1 MREGPKPSEKRGGE
15 PQGGGC
21 VRGVGRERV
30 LRLSATRSHGRDTEG
45 SAEPSSRRSR
55 GAGAR
60 AQPRWRHPHRRA
72 RRHVR
77 AERGVGER
85 GRGGRGARTA
95 GTAAAWSRARTAG
108 PGHRAMKCEGDR
120 ARRRGRPGGR
130 RAGRRA
136 GQVQRAEEGQRRGAE
151 GRGRGAEGAGDGL
164 LLAHPRASVGR
175 LAKPL
180 AALPPALPLLLASE
194 ARLVRARHAAPS
206 GAARAAAHS
215 RPPQLAR
222 SVSSPQPTAIGCR
235 RSRLPV
241 RARTQHSTLPPLSTR
256 SANVSIGWR

>member
-1 MREGPKPSEKRGGE
+1 M
-15 PQGGGC
+15 
-21 VRGVGRERV
+21 RGVGRERV

-108 PGHRAMKCEGDR
+108 PGHRAMKCEWDR
-120 ARRRGRPGGR
+120 ARGRPGGR

>member
-1 MREGPKPSEKRGGE
+1 MKCRP
-15 PQGGGC
+15 
-21 VRGVGRERV
+21 
-30 LRLSATRSHGRDTEG
+30 G
-45 SAEPSSRRSR
+45 SVSKL
-55 GAGAR
+55 
-60 AQPRWRHPHRRA
+60 
-72 RRHVR
+72 
-77 AERGVGER
+77 
-85 GRGGRGARTA
+85 GGRQALEGRFARQ
-95 GTAAAWSRARTAG
+95 
-108 PGHRAMKCEGDR
+108 
-120 ARRRGRPGGR
+120 RRRERPGGR

-194 ARLVRARHAAPS
+194 ARLARARHATPS

-222 SVSSPQPTAIGCR
+222 SVSSPQPRPSAADGAGSLCAHARSTAPCRPYPRAPLTCPPAGANR
-235 RSRLPV
+235 RSR
-241 RARTQHSTLPPLSTR
+241 STPACRNGPLEYSWKR
-256 SANVSIGWR
+256 C

>member
-1 MREGPKPSEKRGGE
+1 
-15 PQGGGC
+15 
-21 VRGVGRERV
+21 
-30 LRLSATRSHGRDTEG
+30 
-45 SAEPSSRRSR
+45 
-55 GAGAR
+55 
-60 AQPRWRHPHRRA
+60 
-72 RRHVR
+72 
-77 AERGVGER
+77 
-85 GRGGRGARTA
+85 
-95 GTAAAWSRARTAG
+95 
-108 PGHRAMKCEGDR
+108 MKCEGDR

-180 AALPPALPLLLASE
+180 AAQPPALPLLLASE
-194 ARLVRARHAAPS
+194 ARLIRARHAAPS

-222 SVSSPQPTAIGCR
+222 AVSSPQPTAIGCR

-241 RARTQHSTLPPLSTR
+241 RACTQHGTLPPLSTR
-256 SANVSIGWR
+256 AANVSIGWR